1 MPHVLST
8 IVIAAFPILLALG
21 ASTDFLSMTLPNRLT
36 AGLFAAG
43 LAALA
48 LVQPGWA
55 VFGWHVAAAAVV
67 FFGGFSLFAMGW
79 VGGGDVKF
87 ASAVA
92 LWLGW
97 GHMLDFVLGFS
108 IYGGLL
114 TVAVLILDRALA
126 PLPALRV
133 GFLADFAQHRHVP
146 YGVALA
152 AAGLHIF
159 PSTSWFTVLAGG

>member
-1 MPHVLST
+1 MPHLLST
-8 IVIAAFPILLALG
+8 IVIAAFPILLAFG

-48 LVQPGWA
+48 LAQPGWA
-55 VFGWHVAAAAVV
+55 VVGWHLAAAVTV
-67 FFGGFSLFAMGW
+67 FFGGFALFTMGW
-79 VGGGDVKF
+79 MGGGDVKF
-87 ASAVA
+87 ATAIA

-97 GHMLDFVLGFS
+97 GHVLDFVLGFS

-114 TVAVLILDRALA
+114 TVAVLLLDRALT
-126 PLPALRV
+126 PLPALKI
-133 GFLADFAQHRHVP
+133 GFLAGFSTHRHVP
-146 YGVALA
+146 YGIALA

-159 PSTSWFTVLAGG
+159 PSTPWFAMLAAV